1 MATNGGSINYTVKY
15 NIDKTGLNQM
25 KASLQEILN
34 LTQGDLIKINSKA
47 TKEDLKQLQDAAKA
61 VGSALERAFNPNLG
75 TLNVSKFN
83 QELKKLN
90 VDKIYK
96 DFNIMG
102 QAGRNAF
109 RNITSDVLTT
119 NMQLKQTHTLLDNMA
134 TTMANTIKWGV
145 ASSVMN
151 TFTGSVQQ
159 AYGYVKNLDGS
170 LNDIRIVTNKS
181 ADEMAK
187 FAVQA
192 NKAAKELGAST
203 TSYTDASLI
212 YYQQGLTDAEV
223 AARAEVTLKAAN
235 VTGQSADAVSEQL
248 TAVWNGYK
256 VSAEEAELY
265 IDKLAA
271 VAATTASDLEELSVG
286 MSKVASAAS
295 VMGVDVD
302 QLNAQLATIV
312 SVTRQAPE
320 SVGTALKTIYAR
332 MGDIEAGLDGETSL
346 SNYTEQMAQMGYDVL
361 DANGK
366 LRDMGEVI
374 EEIGNNWKNMSREQQ
389 ISLSQTVAGTRQY
402 NNLLALFDNWGMYTK
417 AIETSGNAAGKLQ
430 EQQDIYMDRT
440 VAHLQQLRT
449 ATEDLY
455 DSLFETK
462 SFNNLLDGIT
472 GAVDLL
478 GNFADAIGGG
488 GNALLLLGTIG
499 TQVFSKQIASGLAT
513 TIMNF
518 QKVKENTAQLNA
530 EMEILNQFDNA
541 NIDDSRTQRLIEMKR
556 QQLDLTKSLTA
567 EERNISN
574 EFIKQQNELYKEEDA
589 LKALADE
596 ASVLYEHLTGD
607 IVQVGPKGEGSEDLA
622 AKLSKESEEF
632 KVYIDEVNGVRA
644 SINELTKARNEYD
657 KAGGM
662 TLSKDSEQAIKY
674 KEAIDKTKHSIRDY
688 ISQMGKLKNSYKLAD
703 EDQQKLIKAY
713 DDLIKVVGN
722 VNSINLKN
730 GKHVAALKEYYKATG
745 DAVNHTGAKIKQLSG
760 DMEHLSGRLENNQ
773 EHVTILT
780 QRWNNFIQTIDLRN
794 NIQQFTT
801 LLGKVGQIASGIRT
815 LSQVTEI
822 WNNQD
827 LTAGE
832 KFLQLTTSITMGF
845 PMLISGI
852 TSAISVYKTWSNS
865 IKELIA
871 VSELKQL
878 QDIKD
883 LNFLTIRSTKE
894 ALLQVFEKAG
904 VKLDK
909 EEIANLTTKNALLTL
924 YNALQKQEIDSEV
937 RDIAIDELKL
947 IQEKKMQASLIKTI
961 ALKMQELAL
970 AHPIAAA
977 IAVAAGVTAVAI
989 WGVVKANEAEK
1000 EAAENAAE
1008 SLSILND
1015 RYNQLSS
1022 SVDNFKSK
1030 ISSYKEGLVAL
1041 SELEKGTEEY
1051 RKKLEET
1058 NQVAKELIETYG
1070 LFNDYQIIN
1079 DKIVLNP
1086 DAVHEA
1092 FANEQ
1097 NKLNQVSMNKN
1108 FAQIDTNN
1116 KKLNEQIADFK
1127 FPGLLQYTSQALTPE
1142 QIKQI
1147 SVDFYNAYTE
1157 NQGVLDDHTTKEFN
1171 EILQRVAPQLKDI
1184 HFNLEDVQEDF
1195 IELGKTTVEI
1205 TDANTYYAKEAA
1217 STALKMKHGAEIIAA
1232 IEIGKTKDGRSVS
1245 YEGRESAL
1253 TNAIANQIAN
1263 EVANSGVLQE
1273 VKKSSTEAALN
1284 RNYGYNIK
1292 NDKQLAIEYAKTVL
1306 GYTQEE
1312 VAKMSYEEGI
1322 GKGHLTLNGEVVDG
1336 FEADGTSDKV
1346 MRAGLAQ
1353 AAAAKQ
1359 ATNEM
1364 LASSKEAIINNFAE
1378 IANKTDELAN
1388 GAGAVITN
1396 AILNSMDYTLE
1407 NGGLDFSSSFASMSP
1422 FEYENLKKATEEK
1435 TPEELRDLFGL
1446 TDENLKA
1453 MGYDAGGN
1461 LAEQFQIAFK
1471 EQLKNYEE
1479 FGKAA
1484 YEQSEINA
1492 INQDATSEG
1501 LDVEALNEYAD
1512 TLAEIADESE
1522 IFADELA
1529 ENEIASQQ
1537 VAKQITK
1544 LNRGIDELGS
1554 NWENWSTILKNSDE
1568 GSQEYSEALNGVK
1581 KALADVADTS
1591 EEYISNDFIQEHYED
1606 VKLAAEGNADA
1617 IDRLRIALA
1626 DEIVA
1631 KIVLDNELSVGEV
1644 QTVTDAWNSLSSQMQ
1659 DIEVGVMLSGDAKLI
1674 EDLNAMIVAAEM
1686 TTSQVN
1692 DLLGSIGFTATF
1704 AQEPQVVETKIPEY
1718 TTYHSMGDF
1727 SFETIGTGEN
1737 ARKIPTWSEISWT
1750 EQTGEHIATG
1760 EAATWAMST
1769 DGTVPKIETIT
1780 KSSSGKT
1787 NNYSSSN
1794 KGGTKKPGGK
1804 SGGGSSKPDK
1814 MDSNKD
1820 KVDIYHDINMEIK
1833 SLSNEIEKL
1842 GKKENK
1848 LFGQQ
1853 LIDNLNEQLG
1863 VLQAQTE
1870 AYKEKIELAKKEAAL
1885 YRSNLASQ
1893 GVNFDSQGN
1902 VTNYIAAM
1910 QGKQDYL
1917 NSLIAKYNA
1926 MSKTEQEKFK
1936 ETVEQAK
1943 KDYDQFKTDMEYY
1956 ENLVSETIPDLEAQ
1970 IQDAMDKQIEIQIQK
1985 FTMEVEIRLEMAEA
1999 ERDWNEFKKKIID
2012 DIDDDDILGN
2022 AMAKMLNFD
2031 SYYKDSGKGAVQ
2043 ALTKQVN
2050 DTLDQL
2056 HQIDETGTSSVYGD
2070 NKAQAMEDLQKYY
2083 TELMQHLEDVK
2094 DLQDEIK
2101 DAYLDMIDEA
2111 NEKFDAQIEKYET
2124 ITELIEH
2131 NMNVVEL
2138 LNGDDAYDQ
2147 LAKYYELQERNNLKQ
2162 LDFHR
2167 QEVAF
2172 WRERMDSVEEGSEEW
2187 DAYRENWQEAV
2198 NELNES
2204 VSASIENLIA
2214 KYQNTVSGIFE
2225 DLNDKVTGGKG
2236 LDYVKEEWDL
2246 INKNADQYL
2255 DTINSAFAIR
2265 ELEGKYL
2272 DALDNTDS
2280 ISAQR
2285 QLNDMMNEQL
2295 NMLRAKDKLT
2305 QYDVDRANA
2314 LYEIELK
2321 KIALQEAQQNKSQ
2334 MRLRRDAQGNY
2345 SYQYVADQDAIG
2357 NAEDELASAQNSL
2370 YNMDKEQYRT
2380 NLDEIYEM
2388 YVEFQDKLNEL
2399 YMDNTLSDVEREEQK
2414 KLLVEQYG
2422 ELINGLV
2429 EQNEDIRLN
2438 LQESALQAYADFQGE
2453 LLMEDIVPQWDSS
2466 VQEMADKFAGE
2477 GGFIPTCQDSLIE
2490 LDEATAD
2497 YEDSLEDLEDT
2508 AGITFDEIEDGLDK
2522 NIDLT
2527 YDFIDANDELI
2538 DKYGEQLNAIEDVW
2552 HEVQV
2557 LAQKYEEAEKA
2568 AIRAT
2573 EAAYK
2578 YWQTAKAMAADGIDG
2593 GPSYSGGLG
2602 TSDYNGAGPN
2612 DNSPS
2617 KGGSPSD
2624 EDKNPKSTGSGKKWG
2639 VVPNRGGGALY
2650 YPGTGPAPDLN
2661 GNLYSSKSNANAAL
2675 SAILSN
2681 SELRGRFV
2689 EGLKVKQFKTGGYTG
2704 SWGSDGRL
2712 AVLHQKELV
2721 LNSKDT
2727 ENVLSAVNVV
2737 RSMSG
2742 ILQSLKD
2749 SMTNRISGFVNR
2761 ISGGND
2767 FDNNAMTIEQT
2778 VHIDA
2783 RFEGQTESSQ
2793 IETALINLVNYA
2805 SQHAYDTT
2813 R

>member
-25 KASLQEILN
+25 KASLQEIFN
-34 LTQGDLIKINSKA
+34 LSKQDLIKINSKA
-47 TKEDLKQLQDAAKA
+47 TDADLAKLKASAKE
-61 VGSALERAFNPNLG
+61 VESALERAFNPNLG

-83 QELKKLN
+83 QELKKLD
-90 VDKIYK
+90 VKRIYQ
-96 DFNIMG
+96 DFSIMG

-109 RNITSDVLTT
+109 RNITSDILTT

-346 SNYTEQMAQMGYDVL
+346 SNYTEKMAEMGYDVL
-361 DANGK
+361 DTNGK

-417 AIETSGNAAGKLQ
+417 ALETSGDAAGKLQ

-488 GNALLLLGTIG
+488 GNVLLALGSIG
-499 TQVFSKQIASGLAT
+499 SKVFSKQLAGGIATFINNMQTAKNNAT
-513 TIMNF
+513 
-518 QKVKENTAQLNA
+518 QLRA
-530 EMEILNQFDNA
+530 ELEILNQYEGA
-541 NIDDSRTQRLIEMKR
+541 NVNDERIKVLVDMKR
-556 QQLDLTKSLTA
+556 QILDLNKNITI
-567 EERNISN
+567 EERNIAN
-574 EFIKQQNELYKEEDA
+574 EYIKQQNELFKQQDALEARKKAAEDTYRTTVDSTSKLSVNNPNDAKVMARELESSAKEFETSKMNEGTIQDSAKAYEELTQSIRTYIDVGNGQKKVNKDLATAEEELTQIIEHHQDTVDRQLASAELVAASDEIEEKNKTELKVALEELDKLRNKDGSLNLKNIRVVKQLQKVEEARVKAYKNQAEAMRKASKEALGFADATKKIQENTDQLQGSYQGFISQLNLRDKIQQGIHLASSFGQVASAISSIQRIGSIWKNDDLTSGEKLLQTVTNLGFALPMLANSLGQVGKVLGINTAITNAYTAAQIANKLSMTTLTAATAAGATAEQARNLAILATMGTETARINVEEIILALSEHKIGTEMAEILINEALAESNIKVGESAFFAGKGFKTFLAALGPVGWAVIGLTAAFAAFKIIDLFTVSAKEAGEALTESIKSYKELENELSSLENQLSTTKDRLYELMQLAEKGELSLTEEEELTRLKAQTVELENQIELLEKQQELKEREIARDANKTYEKGTYDDNKGDDKLFAGSTETQTVTTDDGNGNISTEEVETHYLQSYSAKGVGLDDSNFKVKKDQIELGDTSTFETWKQSMEDLYAEAITNAEATEGKESKGWEKVAQQIKSDLNATKEFYEQERDAYLKGLQEGYDQAQEVLPA
-589 LKALADE
+589 LKAQNEDGRYDDTIAYYENIVRDYQEQQGTLDNTVNKVFGESGLNLDKDTALDLQTSSDVINEETKKLDE
-596 ASVLYEHLTGD
+596 
-607 IVQVGPKGEGSEDLA
+607 Q
-622 AKLSKESEEF
+622 
-632 KVYIDEVNGVRA
+632 
-644 SINELTKARNEYD
+644 ELTKIIGESGVKQLKIYSEELGMSMYD
-657 KAGGM
+657 LVA
-662 TLSKDSEQAIKY
+662 TYQ
-674 KEAIDKTKHSIRDY
+674 
-688 ISQMGKLKNSYKLAD
+688 
-703 EDQQKLIKAY
+703 
-713 DDLIKVVGN
+713 N
-722 VNSINLKN
+722 VNGLV
-730 GKHVAALKEYYKATG
+730 GKSGKELDDALAEIRAQKEEELVTQTNEKFENIDLGDNQTITTEDIQKSGFTAEDLQNWDKILEYLDTNIVKTEGWQAALKEAKAEYEEINTLLKSNQTLATAAENYDLDLEELKAYKE
-745 DAVNHTGAKIKQLSG
+745 L
-760 DMEHLSGRLENNQ
+760 LLETNPELKENQ
-773 EHVTILT
+773 EGLDAIVIANK
-780 QRWNNFIQTIDLRN
+780 RMEK
-794 NIQQFTT
+794 
-801 LLGKVGQIASGIRT
+801 GVKEIASNWEDFN
-815 LSQVTEI
+815 EI
-822 WNNQD
+822 
-827 LTAGE
+827 
-832 KFLQLTTSITMGF
+832 M
-845 PMLISGI
+845 
-852 TSAISVYKTWSNS
+852 SNS
-865 IKELIA
+865 AASGED
-871 VSELKQL
+871 VSSIMPEIESAL
-878 QDIKD
+878 QDILNLNTEDFQLLPADFAQKHWD
-883 LNFLTIRSTKE
+883 LINDVTN
-894 ALLQVFEKAG
+894 G
-904 VKLDK
+904 VEGAVDELRNV
-909 EEIANLTTKNALLTL
+909 AS
-924 YNALQKQEIDSEV
+924 QEILLDVVGEADFSKVDEDLAELHQKILDFDNESFEV
-937 RDIAIDELKL
+937 GIAIDPED
-947 IQEKKMQASLIKTI
+947 
-961 ALKMQELAL
+961 
-970 AHPIAAA
+970 H
-977 IAVAAGVTAVAI
+977 
-989 WGVVKANEAEK
+989 AEFFTSC
-1000 EAAENAAE
+1000 N
-1008 SLSILND
+1008 
-1015 RYNQLSS
+1015 
-1022 SVDNFKSK
+1022 
-1030 ISSYKEGLVAL
+1030 
-1041 SELEKGTEEY
+1041 
-1051 RKKLEET
+1051 
-1058 NQVAKELIETYG
+1058 ELI
-1070 LFNDYQIIN
+1070 
-1079 DKIVLNP
+1079 
-1086 DAVHEA
+1086 
-1092 FANEQ
+1092 
-1097 NKLNQVSMNKN
+1097 
-1108 FAQIDTNN
+1108 
-1116 KKLNEQIADFK
+1116 
-1127 FPGLLQYTSQALTPE
+1127 
-1142 QIKQI
+1142 
-1147 SVDFYNAYTE
+1147 NA
-1157 NQGVLDDHTTKEFN
+1157 
-1171 EILQRVAPQLKDI
+1171 
-1184 HFNLEDVQEDF
+1184 
-1195 IELGKTTVEI
+1195 
-1205 TDANTYYAKEAA
+1205 
-1217 STALKMKHGAEIIAA
+1217 
-1232 IEIGKTKDGRSVS
+1232 
-1245 YEGRESAL
+1245 
-1253 TNAIANQIAN
+1253 
-1263 EVANSGVLQE
+1263 
-1273 VKKSSTEAALN
+1273 
-1284 RNYGYNIK
+1284 
-1292 NDKQLAIEYAKTVL
+1292 
-1306 GYTQEE
+1306 
-1312 VAKMSYEEGI
+1312 AKMSAEQ
-1322 GKGHLTLNGEVVDG
+1322 
-1336 FEADGTSDKV
+1336 
-1346 MRAGLAQ
+1346 AQ
-1353 AAAAKQ
+1353 A
-1359 ATNEM
+1359 
-1364 LASSKEAIINNFAE
+1364 
-1378 IANKTDELAN
+1378 
-1388 GAGAVITN
+1388 
-1396 AILNSMDYTLE
+1396 Y
-1407 NGGLDFSSSFASMSP
+1407 FAS
-1422 FEYENLKKATEEK
+1422 
-1435 TPEELRDLFGL
+1435 
-1446 TDENLKA
+1446 
-1453 MGYDAGGN
+1453 MGYDAEVEKIEVPPDAHPWNVTTPILDKEATELAGVPVFTGETKTFDGVNYSGGGTALALKTITPTGSYGGN
-1461 LAEQFQIAFK
+1461 V
-1471 EQLKNYEE
+1471 N
-1479 FGKAA
+1479 
-1484 YEQSEINA
+1484 
-1492 INQDATSEG
+1492 
-1501 LDVEALNEYAD
+1501 V
-1512 TLAEIADESE
+1512 
-1522 IFADELA
+1522 
-1529 ENEIASQQ
+1529 
-1537 VAKQITK
+1537 
-1544 LNRGIDELGS
+1544 
-1554 NWENWSTILKNSDE
+1554 ST
-1568 GSQEYSEALNGVK
+1568 
-1581 KALADVADTS
+1581 
-1591 EEYISNDFIQEHYED
+1591 
-1606 VKLAAEGNADA
+1606 
-1617 IDRLRIALA
+1617 
-1626 DEIVA
+1626 
-1631 KIVLDNELSVGEV
+1631 
-1644 QTVTDAWNSLSSQMQ
+1644 
-1659 DIEVGVMLSGDAKLI
+1659 
-1674 EDLNAMIVAAEM
+1674 
-1686 TTSQVN
+1686 
-1692 DLLGSIGFTATF
+1692 TA
-1704 AQEPQVVETKIPEY
+1704 P
-1718 TTYHSMGDF
+1718 
-1727 SFETIGTGEN
+1727 
-1737 ARKIPTWSEISWT
+1737 
-1750 EQTGEHIATG
+1750 
-1760 EAATWAMST
+1760 
-1769 DGTVPKIETIT
+1769 
-1780 KSSSGKT
+1780 KSSIAPKT
-1787 NNYSSSN
+1787 
-1794 KGGTKKPGGK
+1794 KK
-1804 SGGGSSKPDK
+1804 SGGGNSKPDK

-1926 MSKTEQEKFK
+1926 MSKSEQEKFK
-1936 ETVEQAK
+1936 DTVEQAK
-1943 KDYDQFKTDMEYY
+1943 KDYDQFKSDMEYY

-2022 AMAKMLNFD
+2022 AMAKMLDFD

-2050 DTLDQL
+2050 GTLDQL

-2083 TELMQHLEDVK
+2083 TELMQQLEDVK

-2399 YMDNTLSDVEREEQK
+2399 YMNNTLSDIEREEQK

-2453 LLMEDIVPQWDSS
+2453 LLMEEIVPQWDSS

-2508 AGITFDEIEDGLDK
+2508 AGISFDEIEDGLDK

-2552 HEVQV
+2552 NEVQI
-2557 LAQKYEEAEKA
+2557 LAQKYEEAERA

>member
-1 MATNGGSINYTVKY
+1 MANGGSIKY
-15 NIDKTGLNQM
+15 SVGFNVDKTGLNQM
-25 KASLQEILN
+25 KASLQELLN
-34 LTQGDLIKINSKA
+34 LTHQDLIKINSKA
-47 TKEDLKQLQDAAKA
+47 TIEDLNKIKA
-61 VGSALERAFNPNLG
+61 SAQSVESALEKAFNPNLG

-83 QELKKLN
+83 QELNKLN
-90 VDKIYK
+90 VKKIYE
-96 DFNIMG
+96 DFNLAG

-109 RNITSDVLTT
+109 RNITTDILTT
-119 NMQLKQTHTLLDNMA
+119 NMQLKQTHTLLDKMA
-134 TTMANTIKWGV
+134 ETMGNTIKWGI
-145 ASSVMN
+145 ASGAMN
-151 TFTGSVQQ
+151 TVTRSAQQ
-159 AYGYVKNLDGS
+159 AYGYVKSLDSS
-170 LNDIRIVTNKS
+170 LNDIVIVTGKS
-181 ADEMAK
+181 SDGMAK

-192 NKAAKELGAST
+192 NKAAKALAAST

-286 MSKVASAAS
+286 MSKVASAANL
-295 VMGVDVD
+295 MGVDAD

-346 SNYTEQMAQMGYDVL
+346 SNYTEAMAQMGFNVL
-361 DANGK
+361 DMNGN

-374 EEIGNNWKNMSREQQ
+374 EEIGGKWQSLSREQQ

-402 NNLLALFDNWGMYTK
+402 NNLLSLFDNWDMYTK
-417 AIETSGNAAGKLQ
+417 ALDTSANAAGTLQ
-430 EQQDIYMDRT
+430 EQQDRYMERT
-440 VAHLQQLRT
+440 TAHLQQLKT
-449 ATEDLY
+449 ATEDVY
-455 DSLFETK
+455 DSLFDPKALNKLIDGVTDVVEL
-462 SFNNLLDGIT
+462 FGNL
-472 GAVDLL
+472 V
-478 GNFADAIGGG
+478 DAIGGG
-488 GNALLLLGTIG
+488 KGALLLLGSVG
-499 TQVFSKQIASGLAT
+499 SQVFGKQIASGLAT
-513 TIMNF
+513 TIMNM
-518 QKVKENTAQLNA
+518 KTAKENASKLQA

-541 NIDDSRTQRLIEMKR
+541 NIDDERTQHLINMKQ

-574 EFIKQQNELYKEEDA
+574 EYIKQQNELYKEEDA

-607 IVQVGPKGEGSEDLA
+607 IVQVGPQGEGSEDLA
-622 AKLSKESEEF
+622 AKLAKESEEF
-632 KVYIDEVNGVRA
+632 QRYIDEVNGVRA

-662 TLSKDSEQAIKY
+662 TLSKDAEQAIKY
-674 KEAIDKTKHSIRDY
+674 KEAIDKTKLSIRDY

-745 DAVNHTGAKIKQLSG
+745 EAVNHTGVKIKQLSE
-760 DMEHLSGRLENNQ
+760 DMKHLSDRLEDNQ
-773 EHVTILT
+773 EHVAILT

-794 NIQQFTT
+794 KIQQFTT
-801 LLGKVGQIASGIRT
+801 LLGKVGQVASGIHT
-815 LSQVTEI
+815 LSQITEI

-827 LTAGE
+827 LSTGE
-832 KFLQLTTSITMGF
+832 KFLQITTSLTMGL
-845 PMLISGI
+845 PMLINGLVQSVTTYKALTDSIRDYIAI
-852 TSAISVYKTWSNS
+852 TKIKQAVDKSILDLTKARSVKDAL
-865 IKELIA
+865 LIA
-871 VSELKQL
+871 FQ
-878 QDIKD
+878 
-883 LNFLTIRSTKE
+883 
-894 ALLQVFEKAG
+894 KAG
-904 VKLDK
+904 IELTQEEVAGLTVETAAELANAKAKDNVALK
-909 EEIANLTTKNALLTL
+909 GQIEYIARQKNIASIYKEIAARTLL
-924 YNALQKQEIDSEV
+924 NPWFWA
-937 RDIAIDELKL
+937 A
-947 IQEKKMQASLIKTI
+947 A
-961 ALKMQELAL
+961 AG
-970 AHPIAAA
+970 IAA
-977 IAVAAGVTAVAI
+977 VTGAI
-989 WGVVKANEAEK
+989 WLAVKAHNAEQ
-1000 EAAENAAE
+1000 EAAQDAAE
-1008 SLSILND
+1008 SLSVLTE
-1015 RYNQLSS
+1015 RYNDLSS

-1030 ISSYKEGLVAL
+1030 ISSYQEGIIAL

-1070 LFNDYQIIN
+1070 LFNKYKITD
-1079 DKIVLNP
+1079 DKIILDPNAVQQALIDQQNALNT
-1086 DAVHEA
+1086 
-1092 FANEQ
+1092 
-1097 NKLNQVSMNKN
+1097 VSMNKN

-1116 KKLNEQIADFK
+1116 KKVNEQIANFRDTS
-1127 FPGLLQYTSQALTPE
+1127 GLTYEAEGVWNAFSDE
-1142 QIKQI
+1142 QIRQI
-1147 SVDFYNAYTE
+1147 SEGFYQAYSDNNGIYDDSTTE
-1157 NQGVLDDHTTKEFN
+1157 KFNQ
-1171 EILQRVAPQLKDI
+1171 ILQDVIPNLNQIGFQLE
-1184 HFNLEDVQEDF
+1184 NVQEKF
-1195 IELGKTTVEI
+1195 VNLGKTIHDT
-1205 TDANTYYAKEAA
+1205 TDANNYYAKETAA
-1217 STALKMKHGAEIIAA
+1217 TALKIKYGADIIAA
-1232 IEIGKTKDGRSVS
+1232 IEVEKTKDGKSVS
-1245 YEGRESAL
+1245 YEGRESAF

-1263 EVANSGVLQE
+1263 EVANNDIFKDT
-1273 VKKSSTEAALN
+1273 KKSSTENALN

-1312 VAKMSYEEGI
+1312 VAKMSYEKGT
-1322 GKGHLTLNGEVVDG
+1322 GKGYLTLNGEVVDG

-1353 AAAAKQ
+1353 AEMAKQ
-1359 ATNEM
+1359 ATEEM
-1364 LASSKEAIINNFAE
+1364 LSTSREAIISNFAE
-1378 IANKTDELAN
+1378 IANKTDMLAE
-1388 GAGAVITN
+1388 GAGATITN

-1407 NGGLDFSSSFASMSP
+1407 NGSLDFSSSFASMSP

-1492 INQDATSEG
+1492 INQDAASEG
-1501 LDVEALNEYAD
+1501 LDVEALNKYAD

-1554 NWENWSTILKNSDE
+1554 NWENWSTILKNSDK

-1606 VKLAAEGNADA
+1606 IKLAAEGNADA
-1617 IDRLRIALA
+1617 IDRLRTALA

-1631 KIVLDNELSVGEV
+1631 KIILDNELSVGEV
-1644 QTVTDAWNSLSSQMQ
+1644 QTVTDAWNSLSSQLQ
-1659 DIEVGVMLSGDAKLI
+1659 DIEVGVMLSGEESLI
-1674 EDLNAMIVAAEM
+1674 TSLNEMVASAQM
-1686 TTSQVN
+1686 TTAQVN
-1692 DLLGSIGFTATF
+1692 DLLGSMGFTATF
-1704 AQEPQVVETKIPEY
+1704 AKEPQVVETKIPEY
-1718 TTYHSMGDF
+1718 TTYHSMGDV
-1727 SFETIGTGEN
+1727 SYQTIGTGEN
-1737 ARKIPTWSEISWT
+1737 ARQIPTWSEISWT

-1760 EAATWAMST
+1760 EAAAWAMST

-1804 SGGGSSKPDK
+1804 SGGGNSKPDK

-1885 YRSNLASQ
+1885 YRNNLASQ

-1917 NSLIAKYNA
+1917 NSLIAKYNV
-1926 MSKTEQEKFK
+1926 MSKSEQENFK

-1943 KDYDQFKTDMEYY
+1943 KDYDQFKSDMEYY
-1956 ENLVSETIPDLEAQ
+1956 ENLVSETIPGLEEQ
-1970 IQDAMDKQIEIQIQK
+1970 IQDALDKQIEIQIQK

-1999 ERDWNEFKKKIID
+1999 EREWNEFKKKIID

-2022 AMAKMLNFD
+2022 ALTKVLDFS
-2031 SYYKDSGKGAVQ
+2031 SYYKDSGKGIIQ
-2043 ALTKQVN
+2043 SLTKQVE

-2056 HQIDETGTSSVYGD
+2056 NQMDTTGTASVYGD
-2070 NKAQAMEDLQKYY
+2070 NRAQAIEDLQKYY
-2083 TELMQHLEDVK
+2083 TELMSQLEDVH
-2094 DLQDEIK
+2094 DLVDEIGE
-2101 DAYLDMIDEA
+2101 AYLDMIDEA
-2111 NEKFDAQIEKYET
+2111 NEKFDEQIEKYET
-2124 ITELIEH
+2124 VSDLIEH
-2131 NMNVVEL
+2131 NMKVIEL
-2138 LNGDDAYDQ
+2138 LNGDDAYSQ
-2147 LAKYYELQERNNLKQ
+2147 LSKYYELQERNNLKQ

-2172 WRERMDSVEEGSEEW
+2172 WRERMESEEEGSEAWE
-2187 DAYRENWQEAV
+2187 AYRQNWQDAV
-2198 NELNES
+2198 SDLNATVEKS
-2204 VSASIENLIA
+2204 VEDLIA
-2214 KYQNTVSGIFE
+2214 KYQNTVSGIFA
-2225 DLNDKVTGGKG
+2225 DLNDKLTNGKG
-2236 LDYVKEEWDL
+2236 LNFVGEEWDL

-2255 DTINSAFAIR
+2255 DKINAMFEIQQ
-2265 ELEGKYL
+2265 LEGKYR
-2272 DALDNTDS
+2272 DALDNTDT
-2280 ISAQR
+2280 IAGQNK
-2285 QLNDMMNEQL
+2285 LNELMTEEL
-2295 NMLRAKDKLT
+2295 SMLREKDKLT
-2305 QYDVDRANA
+2305 QYDIDRANLRYELA
-2314 LYEIELK
+2314 LKEM
-2321 KIALQEAQQNKSQ
+2321 ALEDAKQSKSQ

-2345 SYQYVADQDAIG
+2345 SYQFVADQDAISQ
-2357 NAEDELASAQNSL
+2357 AEQEVAAAQNDL
-2370 YNMDKEQYRT
+2370 YNLDKDKYQE
-2380 NLDEIYEM
+2380 NLDEIYEV
-2388 YVEFQDKLNEL
+2388 YVEFQEKLNEL
-2399 YMDNTLSDVEREEQK
+2399 YMDSTLSDAEREEQK
-2414 KLLVEQYG
+2414 LLLVEQYG

-2438 LQESALQAYADFQGE
+2438 LQESALQAYADFQGT
-2453 LLMEDIVPQWDSS
+2453 LLMDEIIPQWDSG
-2466 VQEMADKFAGE
+2466 VQEMADKFAGD
-2477 GGFIPTCQDSLIE
+2477 GGFIPVCEEALLE
-2490 LDEATAD
+2490 LDEATQD

-2508 AGITFDEIEDGLDK
+2508 AGVSFDEIEEGIDK
-2522 NIDLT
+2522 NIDMT

-2538 DKYGEQLNAIEDVW
+2538 DRYEEQVDALQ
-2552 HEVQV
+2552 EVQREV
-2557 LAQKYEEAEKA
+2557 AELANKYAAAEKA
-2568 AIRAT
+2568 AIAAT

-2578 YWQTAKAMAADGIDG
+2578 YWQQAKAMAADGLDTGVSSSRVNTSGYLG
-2593 GPSYSGGLG
+2593 GGDYPSGSG
-2602 TSDYNGAGPN
+2602 
-2612 DNSPS
+2612 NSPDKTGNTPS
-2617 KGGSPSD
+2617 ATTGG
-2624 EDKNPKSTGSGKKWG
+2624 NGYYAVHTGSGKDGNTFTIKD
-2639 VVPNRGGGALY
+2639 A
-2650 YPGTGPAPDLN
+2650 N
-2661 GNLYSSKSNANAAL
+2661 GNTVKSN
-2675 SAILSN
+2675 
-2681 SELRGRFV
+2681 GRLEVSLTEEEARRKYGITYFPT
-2689 EGLKVKQFKTGGYTG
+2689 VKGFATGGYTG
-2704 SWGSDGRL
+2704 QWSNGDNDGRL
-2712 AVLHQKELV
+2712 AFLHQKELV
-2721 LNSKDT
+2721 LNSQDT
-2727 ENVLSAVNVV
+2727 ENVLSAVNIV
-2737 RSMSG
+2737 RSMSD
-2742 ILQSLKD
+2742 ILQSVKSSVSD
-2749 SMTNRISGFVNR
+2749 RISGLMSRF
-2761 ISGGND
+2761 SGGNAIAND
-2767 FDNNAMTIEQT
+2767 HMTIEQN

-2783 RFEGQTESSQ
+2783 KFEGQTESHQ
-2793 IETALINLVNYA
+2793 IQNALINLVNYA
-2805 SQHAYDTT
+2805 SQHAYDTK

>member
-25 KASLQEILN
+25 KASLQEIFN
-34 LTQGDLIKINSKA
+34 LSKQDLIKINSKA
-47 TKEDLKQLQDAAKA
+47 TDADLAKLKASAKE
-61 VGSALERAFNPNLG
+61 VESALERAFNPNLG

-83 QELKKLN
+83 QELKKLD
-90 VDKIYK
+90 VKRIYQ
-96 DFNIMG
+96 DFSIMG

-109 RNITSDVLTT
+109 RNITSDILTT

-159 AYGYVKNLDGS
+159 AYGYVKNLDSS

-271 VAATTASDLEELSVG
+271 VAAKTASDLEELSVG

-374 EEIGNNWKNMSREQQ
+374 EEIGDNWKNMSREQQ

-402 NNLLALFDNWGMYTK
+402 NNLLALFDNWDMYTK

-472 GAVDLL
+472 GVVDLL

-499 TQVFSKQIASGLAT
+499 TQVFSKHIASGLAT

-574 EFIKQQNELYKEEDA
+574 EFIQQQNELYKEEDA

-622 AKLSKESEEF
+622 VKLAKESEEF
-632 KVYIDEVNGVRA
+632 KVYIDEVNGVRT

-730 GKHVAALKEYYKATG
+730 GKHVAALKEYYKATS

-760 DMEHLSGRLENNQ
+760 DMEHLSGKLENNQ

-801 LLGKVGQIASGIRT
+801 LLGKVGQIASGIGT

-852 TSAISVYKTWSNS
+852 TSVISVYKTWSNS

-878 QDIKD
+878 QDIKG

-904 VKLDK
+904 IKLGK

-924 YNALQKQEIDSEV
+924 YNALQKQEIDSEAKN
-937 RDIAIDELKL
+937 IAIDELKL

-970 AHPIAAA
+970 AHPIATA
-977 IAVAAGVTAVAI
+977 IVVAAGVTAAAI

-1058 NQVAKELIETYG
+1058 NQVAKDLIETYG

-1127 FPGLLQYTSQALTPE
+1127 IPGLLQYTSQALTPE

-1273 VKKSSTEAALN
+1273 VKKSSTGAALN

-1312 VAKMSYEEGI
+1312 VAKMSYKEGI
-1322 GKGHLTLNGEVVDG
+1322 GKGSLTLNGEVVDG
-1336 FEADGTSDKV
+1336 FEADGTSDKI

-1353 AAAAKQ
+1353 AAMAKQ
-1359 ATNEM
+1359 ATEEM
-1364 LASSKEAIINNFAE
+1364 LASSKEVIINNFAE

-1388 GAGAVITN
+1388 GAGAAITN

-1407 NGGLDFSSSFASMSP
+1407 NGGLDFSSSFATMSP
-1422 FEYENLKKATEEK
+1422 FEYENLKKETEEK
-1435 TPEELRDLFGL
+1435 TPEQLRDLFGL

-1453 MGYDAGGN
+1453 MGYSTAD
-1461 LAEQFQIAFK
+1461 EFQAAFE

-1479 FGKAA
+1479 FGEEA
-1484 YEQSEINA
+1484 YKQTEINA
-1492 INQDATSEG
+1492 INQDAASEG
-1501 LDVEALNEYAD
+1501 LDIEALNEYAD

-1554 NWENWSTILKNSDE
+1554 NWENWSTILKNSDK

-1617 IDRLRIALA
+1617 IDRLRTALA

-1631 KIVLDNELSVGEV
+1631 KIVLDNELSIGEV
-1644 QTVTDAWNSLSSQMQ
+1644 QTVTDAWNSLSSQLQ
-1659 DIEVGVMLSGDAKLI
+1659 DIEVGVMLSGEESLI
-1674 EDLNAMIVAAEM
+1674 TSLNEMVANAQM
-1686 TTSQVN
+1686 TTAQVN
-1692 DLLGSIGFTATF
+1692 DLLGSMGFTATF
-1704 AQEPQVVETKIPEY
+1704 AKEPQVVETKIPEY
-1718 TTYHSMGDF
+1718 TTYHSMGDV
-1727 SFETIGTGEN
+1727 SYQTIGTGEN
-1737 ARKIPTWSEISWT
+1737 ARQIPTWSEISWT
-1750 EQTGEHIATG
+1750 EQTGEHVATG
-1760 EAATWAMST
+1760 EAAAWAMST

-1804 SGGGSSKPDK
+1804 SGGGNSKPDK

-1833 SLSNEIEKL
+1833 SLSNE
-1842 GKKENK
+1842 
-1848 LFGQQ
+1848 
-1853 LIDNLNEQLG
+1853 
-1863 VLQAQTE
+1863 
-1870 AYKEKIELAKKEAAL
+1870 
-1885 YRSNLASQ
+1885 
-1893 GVNFDSQGN
+1893 
-1902 VTNYIAAM
+1902 
-1910 QGKQDYL
+1910 
-1917 NSLIAKYNA
+1917 
-1926 MSKTEQEKFK
+1926 KT
-1936 ETVEQAK
+1936 
-1943 KDYDQFKTDMEYY
+1943 
-1956 ENLVSETIPDLEAQ
+1956 L
-1970 IQDAMDKQIEIQIQK
+1970 
-1985 FTMEVEIRLEMAEA
+1985 
-1999 ERDWNEFKKKIID
+1999 
-2012 DIDDDDILGN
+2012 
-2022 AMAKMLNFD
+2022 
-2031 SYYKDSGKGAVQ
+2031 
-2043 ALTKQVN
+2043 
-2050 DTLDQL
+2050 
-2056 HQIDETGTSSVYGD
+2056 
-2070 NKAQAMEDLQKYY
+2070 
-2083 TELMQHLEDVK
+2083 
-2094 DLQDEIK
+2094 
-2101 DAYLDMIDEA
+2101 
-2111 NEKFDAQIEKYET
+2111 
-2124 ITELIEH
+2124 
-2131 NMNVVEL
+2131 
-2138 LNGDDAYDQ
+2138 
-2147 LAKYYELQERNNLKQ
+2147 
-2162 LDFHR
+2162 
-2167 QEVAF
+2167 
-2172 WRERMDSVEEGSEEW
+2172 
-2187 DAYRENWQEAV
+2187 
-2198 NELNES
+2198 
-2204 VSASIENLIA
+2204 
-2214 KYQNTVSGIFE
+2214 
-2225 DLNDKVTGGKG
+2225 
-2236 LDYVKEEWDL
+2236 
-2246 INKNADQYL
+2246 
-2255 DTINSAFAIR
+2255 
-2265 ELEGKYL
+2265 
-2272 DALDNTDS
+2272 
-2280 ISAQR
+2280 
-2285 QLNDMMNEQL
+2285 
-2295 NMLRAKDKLT
+2295 
-2305 QYDVDRANA
+2305 
-2314 LYEIELK
+2314 
-2321 KIALQEAQQNKSQ
+2321 
-2334 MRLRRDAQGNY
+2334 
-2345 SYQYVADQDAIG
+2345 
-2357 NAEDELASAQNSL
+2357 
-2370 YNMDKEQYRT
+2370 
-2380 NLDEIYEM
+2380 
-2388 YVEFQDKLNEL
+2388 
-2399 YMDNTLSDVEREEQK
+2399 
-2414 KLLVEQYG
+2414 
-2422 ELINGLV
+2422 
-2429 EQNEDIRLN
+2429 
-2438 LQESALQAYADFQGE
+2438 
-2453 LLMEDIVPQWDSS
+2453 
-2466 VQEMADKFAGE
+2466 
-2477 GGFIPTCQDSLIE
+2477 
-2490 LDEATAD
+2490 
-2497 YEDSLEDLEDT
+2497 
-2508 AGITFDEIEDGLDK
+2508 
-2522 NIDLT
+2522 
-2527 YDFIDANDELI
+2527 
-2538 DKYGEQLNAIEDVW
+2538 
-2552 HEVQV
+2552 
-2557 LAQKYEEAEKA
+2557 
-2568 AIRAT
+2568 
-2573 EAAYK
+2573 
-2578 YWQTAKAMAADGIDG
+2578 
-2593 GPSYSGGLG
+2593 
-2602 TSDYNGAGPN
+2602 
-2612 DNSPS
+2612 
-2617 KGGSPSD
+2617 
-2624 EDKNPKSTGSGKKWG
+2624 
-2639 VVPNRGGGALY
+2639 
-2650 YPGTGPAPDLN
+2650 
-2661 GNLYSSKSNANAAL
+2661 
-2675 SAILSN
+2675 
-2681 SELRGRFV
+2681 
-2689 EGLKVKQFKTGGYTG
+2689 
-2704 SWGSDGRL
+2704 
-2712 AVLHQKELV
+2712 
-2721 LNSKDT
+2721 
-2727 ENVLSAVNVV
+2727 
-2737 RSMSG
+2737 
-2742 ILQSLKD
+2742 
-2749 SMTNRISGFVNR
+2749 
-2761 ISGGND
+2761 
-2767 FDNNAMTIEQT
+2767 
-2778 VHIDA
+2778 
-2783 RFEGQTESSQ
+2783 
-2793 IETALINLVNYA
+2793 
-2805 SQHAYDTT
+2805 
-2813 R
+2813 

>member
-34 LTQGDLIKINSKA
+34 LTHGDLIKINSKA
-47 TKEDLKQLQDAAKA
+47 TQEDLKRIQASAKE
-61 VGSALERAFNPNLG
+61 VESALERAFNPNLG

-83 QELKKLN
+83 QELKKLDVN
-90 VDKIYK
+90 RIYK
-96 DFNIMG
+96 DFSMAG

-109 RNITSDVLTT
+109 RNITSDILTT

-159 AYGYVKNLDGS
+159 AYGYVKNLDSS

-286 MSKVASAAS
+286 MSKVASAANL
-295 VMGVDVD
+295 MGVDVD

-346 SNYTEQMAQMGYDVL
+346 DNYTEKMAQMGYNVL

-402 NNLLALFDNWGMYTK
+402 NNLLALFDNWDMYTK
-417 AIETSGNAAGKLQ
+417 AIETSSNAAGTLQ

-472 GAVDLL
+472 GAVNLL

-499 TQVFSKQIASGLAT
+499 TQVFSKHIASGLAT

-518 QKVKENTAQLNA
+518 QTAKENATQLAA
-530 EMEILNQFDNA
+530 EMEILNQFDNV

-556 QQLDLTKSLTA
+556 QQLDLTKSLTM

-589 LKALADE
+589 LKALANE

-607 IVQVGPKGEGSEDLA
+607 TVQVGPKGEGSKDLA
-622 AKLSKESEEF
+622 VKLAKESEEF
-632 KVYIDEVNGVRA
+632 KVYIDEVNGVRS

-657 KAGGM
+657 KAGGI
-662 TLSKDSEQAIKY
+662 TLSKDAEQAIKY
-674 KEAIDKTKHSIRDY
+674 KEAIDKTKLSIRDY

-760 DMEHLSGRLENNQ
+760 DMEHLSSKLENNQ
-773 EHVTILT
+773 EHVTVLT

-794 NIQQFTT
+794 KIQQFTT
-801 LLGKVGQIASGIRT
+801 LLGKVGQVASGVRT
-815 LSQVTEI
+815 LSQITEI

-827 LTAGE
+827 LSTGE
-832 KFLQLTTSITMGF
+832 KFLQITTSLTMGL
-845 PMLISGI
+845 PMLINGLMQGVTTYKALTGSIRDYIAI
-852 TSAISVYKTWSNS
+852 TKIKQTVDKSILDLTNARSVKDAL
-865 IKELIA
+865 LIA
-871 VSELKQL
+871 FQ
-878 QDIKD
+878 
-883 LNFLTIRSTKE
+883 
-894 ALLQVFEKAG
+894 KAG
-904 VKLDK
+904 VELTQEEVAGLTVETAAELANAKAK
-909 EEIANLTTKNALLTL
+909 ENVALKGQIEYIARQKNIASIYKEIAARTLL
-924 YNALQKQEIDSEV
+924 NPWFWA
-937 RDIAIDELKL
+937 A
-947 IQEKKMQASLIKTI
+947 A
-961 ALKMQELAL
+961 AG
-970 AHPIAAA
+970 IAAVTG
-977 IAVAAGVTAVAI
+977 AVWLA
-989 WGVVKANEAEK
+989 VKAHNAEQ
-1000 EAAENAAE
+1000 EAAQDAAE
-1008 SLSILND
+1008 SLSVLTE
-1015 RYNQLSS
+1015 RYNDLSS

-1030 ISSYKEGLVAL
+1030 ISSYQEGIIAL

-1070 LFNDYQIIN
+1070 LFNKYKITD
-1079 DKIVLNP
+1079 DKIILDPNAVQQALIDQQNTLNT
-1086 DAVHEA
+1086 
-1092 FANEQ
+1092 
-1097 NKLNQVSMNKN
+1097 VSMNKN

-1116 KKLNEQIADFK
+1116 KKVNEQIANFRD
-1127 FPGLLQYTSQALTPE
+1127 TSSLAYEAENTWSTFSDE

-1147 SVDFYNAYTE
+1147 SEGFYKAYSNNNGIYDDKTIKAFNQVLQDIIPNLNQVNFQLE
-1157 NQGVLDDHTTKEFN
+1157 NVQGKFV
-1171 EILQRVAPQLKDI
+1171 
-1184 HFNLEDVQEDF
+1184 
-1195 IELGKTTVEI
+1195 ELGKTIYDTSN
-1205 TDANTYYAKEAA
+1205 ANNYYAKEAA
-1217 STALKMKHGAEIIAA
+1217 ATALKMKYGADIIAA
-1232 IEIGKTKDGRSVS
+1232 IEVEKTKDGKSVS
-1245 YEGRESAL
+1245 YEGRESAF

-1263 EVANSGVLQE
+1263 EVANSDIFKE
-1273 VKKSSTEAALN
+1273 AKKSSTENALN
-1284 RNYGYNIK
+1284 RNYGYDIK

-1312 VAKMSYEEGI
+1312 VAKMSYKKGT
-1322 GKGHLTLNGEVVDG
+1322 GKGSLTLNGEVVDG

-1353 AAAAKQ
+1353 AAMAKQ
-1359 ATNEM
+1359 ATEEM
-1364 LASSKEAIINNFAE
+1364 LSTSREAIISNFAE
-1378 IANKTDELAN
+1378 IANKTDMLAE
-1388 GAGAVITN
+1388 GAGATITN

-1407 NGGLDFSSSFASMSP
+1407 NGGLDFSSSFATMSP
-1422 FEYENLKKATEEK
+1422 FEYENLKKETEEK
-1435 TPEELRDLFGL
+1435 TPEQLRDLFGL

-1453 MGYDAGGN
+1453 MGYSTAD
-1461 LAEQFQIAFK
+1461 EFQTAFE

-1492 INQDATSEG
+1492 INQDAASEG

-1554 NWENWSTILKNSDE
+1554 NWENWSTILKNSDK

-1617 IDRLRIALA
+1617 IDRLRTALA

-1631 KIVLDNELSVGEV
+1631 KIVLDNELSVGEI
-1644 QTVTDAWNSLSSQMQ
+1644 QTTTDAWNSLSSQMQ
-1659 DIEVGVMLSGDAKLI
+1659 DIEVGVMLSGDDQLI
-1674 EDLNAMIVAAEM
+1674 QDLDAMIIAAKM

-1692 DLLGSIGFTATF
+1692 DLLGSMGFTATF
-1704 AQEPQVVETKIPEY
+1704 AKEPQVIETKIPEY
-1718 TTYHSMGDF
+1718 TTYHVPQSN
-1727 SFETIGTGEN
+1727 GTTFTTYDQAGN
-1737 ARKIPTWSEISWT
+1737 ATVHEGWSEVSWT
-1750 EQTGEHIATG
+1750 EQTGEHIAVG
-1760 EAATWAMST
+1760 EAASFAMST

-1804 SGGGSSKPDK
+1804 SGGGNSKPDK

-1885 YRSNLASQ
+1885 YRNNLASQ

-1926 MSKTEQEKFK
+1926 MSKSEQEQFK
-1936 ETVEQAK
+1936 DTVEQAK
-1943 KDYDQFKTDMEYY
+1943 KNYDQFKSDMQYY
-1956 ENLVSETIPDLEAQ
+1956 ENLISETIPELEEQ
-1970 IQDAMDKQIEIQIQK
+1970 IQDALDKQIEIQIQK
-1985 FTMEVEIRLEMAEA
+1985 FTMEVEIRLDMAEA
-1999 ERDWNEFKKKIID
+1999 ERDWNEFKKKVID
-2012 DIDDDDILGN
+2012 DIDEDDILGN
-2022 AMAKMLNFD
+2022 AMAKMLDFS
-2031 SYYKDSGKGAVQ
+2031 SYYKDNGKGVIEV
-2043 ALTKQVN
+2043 LTRQVN
-2050 DTLDQL
+2050 DTLEQL
-2056 HQIDETGTSSVYGD
+2056 RQIDETGTSSVYGD
-2070 NKAQAMEDLQKYY
+2070 NKSQAMEDLQTYY
-2083 TELMQHLEDVK
+2083 TELMSQLEDVH
-2094 DLQDEIK
+2094 DLVDEIRES
-2101 DAYLDMIDEA
+2101 YLDMIDEA
-2111 NEKFDAQIEKYET
+2111 NEKFDEQIDRYET
-2124 ITELIEH
+2124 ISDLIEH
-2131 NMNVVEL
+2131 NMSVIEL
-2138 LNGDDAYDQ
+2138 LNGDDAYDSMD
-2147 LAKYYELQERNNLKQ
+2147 KYYKMQEQNNLKQ

-2167 QEVAF
+2167 QEVDF
-2172 WRERMDSVEEGSEEW
+2172 WKEKMEAEEEGSEAWE
-2187 DAYRENWQEAV
+2187 AYRENWQAAV
-2198 NELNES
+2198 ADLNEAIEKS
-2204 VSASIENLIA
+2204 VENLIA
-2214 KYQNTVSGIFE
+2214 KYQNTVNSIFD
-2225 DLNDKVTGGKG
+2225 DLNSKLTDGKG
-2236 LDYVKEEWDL
+2236 LDYIGEEWDL

-2255 DTINSAFAIR
+2255 DTVNSIFAVQ
-2265 ELEGKYL
+2265 ELENKYL
-2272 DALDNTDS
+2272 DALDSTDS
-2280 ISAQR
+2280 ISAQNK
-2285 QLNDMMNEQL
+2285 LNDLMNEQL
-2295 NMLRAKDKLT
+2295 EMLREKEKLT

-2314 LYEIELK
+2314 LYEIALK
-2321 KIALQEAQQNKSQ
+2321 EIALQDAQQSKSQ

-2345 SYQYVADQDAIG
+2345 SYQFVSDQDAIRQ
-2357 NAEDELASAQNSL
+2357 AEDELAAAQNSL
-2370 YNMDKEQYRT
+2370 YNMDKDQYRA
-2380 NLDEIYEM
+2380 NLDEIYEV
-2388 YVEFQDKLNEL
+2388 YVEFQEKLNEL
-2399 YMDNTLSDVEREEQK
+2399 YLDNTLSDIEREEQK

-2438 LQESALQAYADFQGE
+2438 LQESALMELAEFQDTI
-2453 LLMEDIVPQWDSS
+2453 LMEELIPQWDSG
-2466 VQEMADKFAGE
+2466 VQTMTDKFAGE

-2490 LDEATAD
+2490 LDEATKD
-2497 YEDSLEDLEDT
+2497 YEGSLEDLEDT
-2508 AGITFDEIEDGLDK
+2508 AGISFDEIEDGLDT

-2527 YDFIDANDELI
+2527 YEFIDANDELI
-2538 DKYGEQLNAIEDVW
+2538 NKYDEQIGAIQN
-2552 HEVQV
+2552 VQDE
-2557 LAQKYEEAEKA
+2557 LDYLISKYDSAKQAAEA
-2568 AIRAT
+2568 AT

-2578 YWQTAKAMAADGIDG
+2578 YWQIQQELAAGYQGSVPGYSHSGSSDYFNTTSANSNSNKTSDANNSIKNSSKN
-2593 GPSYSGGLG
+2593 PSGGSSTYYKITG
-2602 TSDYNGAGPN
+2602 GNGSWQGIGSDGAHWLSSN
-2612 DNSPS
+2612 DLS
-2617 KGGSPSD
+2617 KLKSVA
-2624 EDKNPKSTGSGKKWG
+2624 KNWYSKYT
-2639 VVPNRGGGALY
+2639 
-2650 YPGTGPAPDLN
+2650 LN
-2661 GNLYSSKSNANAAL
+2661 GGKISSLN
-2675 SAILSN
+2675 
-2681 SELRGRFV
+2681 
-2689 EGLKVKQFKTGGYTG
+2689 TGGYTG
-2704 SWGSDGRL
+2704 EWTNGDHDGRL
-2712 AVLHQKELV
+2712 AFLHQKELV
-2721 LNSKDT
+2721 LNSEDT
-2727 ENVLSAVNVV
+2727 ENILSAVNVV
-2737 RSMSG
+2737 RSIGGLLS
-2742 ILQSLKD
+2742 SLKT
-2749 SMTNRISGFVNR
+2749 SMNNRIAGLTSKFSR
-2761 ISGGND
+2761 GND
-2767 FDNNAMTIEQT
+2767 VSNNGMTIEQK
-2778 VHIDA
+2778 VSIEA
-2783 RFEGQTESSQ
+2783 KFEGQTESSQ
-2793 IETALINLVNYA
+2793 IETALMNLVNYA
-2805 SQHAYDTT
+2805 SQHAYDTK

>member
-1 MATNGGSINYTVKY
+1 MANGGSINYTVKY

-119 NMQLKQTHTLLDNMA
+119 NMQLKQTHSILDNMA

-145 ASSVMN
+145 ASSIMN
-151 TFTGSVQQ
+151 SFTGSVQQ

-170 LNDIRIVTNKS
+170 LNDIRIVTGKS

-286 MSKVASAAS
+286 MSKVASAANL
-295 VMGVDVD
+295 MGVDVD

-312 SVTRQAPE
+312 AVTRQAPE

-346 SNYTEQMAQMGYDVL
+346 GNYTEKMAEMGYNVL

-374 EEIGNNWKNMSREQQ
+374 EEIGGNWKNMSREQQ
-389 ISLSQTVAGTRQY
+389 ISLSQTMAGTRQY
-402 NNLLALFDNWGMYTK
+402 NNLLSLFDNWDMYTK
-417 AIETSGNAAGKLQ
+417 ALETSGDAAGTLQ

-499 TQVFSKQIASGLAT
+499 TQVFSKQIAAGLAT

-518 QKVKENTAQLNA
+518 QTAKENAIQLSA
-530 EMEILNQFDNA
+530 EMEILNQFDNVD
-541 NIDDSRTQRLIEMKR
+541 IDDSRTQRLIEMKR

-574 EFIKQQNELYKEEDA
+574 EFIQQQNELYKEEDA

-622 AKLSKESEEF
+622 VKLAKESEEF
-632 KVYIDEVNGVRA
+632 KVYIDEVNGVRT

-760 DMEHLSGRLENNQ
+760 DMEHLSSKLENNQ

-794 NIQQFTT
+794 KIQQFTT
-801 LLGKVGQIASGIRT
+801 LLGKVGQVASGVRT
-815 LSQVTEI
+815 LSQITEI

-827 LTAGE
+827 LSTGE
-832 KFLQLTTSITMGF
+832 KFLQITTSLTMGL
-845 PMLISGI
+845 PMLINGLMQGV
-852 TSAISVYKTWSNS
+852 TTYKTLTDS
-865 IKELIA
+865 IRDYIAITKIKQTVDKSILDLTNARSVKDALLIA
-871 VSELKQL
+871 FQ
-878 QDIKD
+878 
-883 LNFLTIRSTKE
+883 
-894 ALLQVFEKAG
+894 KAG
-904 VKLDK
+904 IELTQEEVAGLTVETAAELANAKAK
-909 EEIANLTTKNALLTL
+909 ENVALKGQIEYIARQKNIASIYKEIAARTLL
-924 YNALQKQEIDSEV
+924 NPWFWA
-937 RDIAIDELKL
+937 A
-947 IQEKKMQASLIKTI
+947 A
-961 ALKMQELAL
+961 AG
-970 AHPIAAA
+970 IAAVTG
-977 IAVAAGVTAVAI
+977 AVWLA
-989 WGVVKANEAEK
+989 VKAHNAEQ
-1000 EAAENAAE
+1000 EAAQDAAE
-1008 SLSILND
+1008 SLSVLTE
-1015 RYNQLSS
+1015 RYNDLSS

-1030 ISSYKEGLVAL
+1030 ISSYQEGIIAL

-1070 LFNDYQIIN
+1070 LFNKYKIID
-1079 DKIVLNP
+1079 DKIILDPNAVQQALIDQQNALNT
-1086 DAVHEA
+1086 
-1092 FANEQ
+1092 
-1097 NKLNQVSMNKN
+1097 VSINKN

-1116 KKLNEQIADFK
+1116 KKVNEQIANFRDTS
-1127 FPGLLQYTSQALTPE
+1127 GLAYEAENTWSAFSDE

-1147 SVDFYNAYTE
+1147 SEGFYQAYS
-1157 NQGVLDDHTTKEFN
+1157 NNNGIYDDKTTKAFN
-1171 EILQRVAPQLKDI
+1171 QVLQDIIPNLNQVGFQLE
-1184 HFNLEDVQEDF
+1184 NVQDKF
-1195 IELGKTTVEI
+1195 VELGKTIYDTSN
-1205 TDANTYYAKEAA
+1205 ANNYYAKEAA
-1217 STALKMKHGAEIIAA
+1217 ATALKMKYGADIIAA
-1232 IEIGKTKDGRSVS
+1232 IEVEKTKDGKSVS
-1245 YEGRESAL
+1245 YEGRESAF

-1263 EVANSGVLQE
+1263 EVANSDIFKE
-1273 VKKSSTEAALN
+1273 AKKSSTENALN

-1312 VAKMSYEEGI
+1312 VAKMSYEKGT

-1353 AAAAKQ
+1353 AAMAKQ
-1359 ATNEM
+1359 ATEEM
-1364 LASSKEAIINNFAE
+1364 LSTSREVIISNFAE
-1378 IANKTDELAN
+1378 IANKTDMLAE
-1388 GAGAVITN
+1388 GAGATITN

-1479 FGKAA
+1479 FGEEA
-1484 YEQSEINA
+1484 YKQTEINA
-1492 INQDATSEG
+1492 INQDAASEG

-1522 IFADELA
+1522 IFADGLA
-1529 ENEIASQQ
+1529 ENEIALQQ

-1544 LNRGIDELGS
+1544 LNRGIDELGL

-1568 GSQEYSEALNGVK
+1568 SSQEYSEALNGIK

-1606 VKLAAEGNADA
+1606 VKLAAEGNAEA
-1617 IDRLRIALA
+1617 IDNLRVALA

-1631 KIVLDNELSVGEV
+1631 KIILDNEDLSPEDI
-1644 QTVTDAWNSLSSQMQ
+1644 QTVTDTWNELSSQMQ
-1659 DIEVGVMLSGDAKLI
+1659 DIEVGMVLSGEDELI
-1674 EDLNAMIVAAEM
+1674 ISLDRMIVAAKM
-1686 TTSQVN
+1686 TKDQVN
-1692 DLLGSIGFTATF
+1692 DFLGSMGFTATF
-1704 AQEPQVVETKIPEY
+1704 AKEPQVVETKIPEY
-1718 TTYHSMGDF
+1718 TTYHTMKDLSYQ
-1727 SFETIGTGEN
+1727 TIGTGEN
-1737 ARKIPTWSEISWT
+1737 AKQVPTWSEVSWT

-1769 DGTVPKIETIT
+1769 DGTVPKIETINRA
-1780 KSSSGKT
+1780 SSGKT

-1804 SGGGSSKPDK
+1804 TSSGGGSKKTEKESNK
-1814 MDSNKD
+1814 MDSFKEEI
-1820 KVDIYHDINMEIK
+1820 DIFHDINI
-1833 SLSNEIEKL
+1833 EIERLSRSLERLNKQQ
-1842 GKKENK
+1842 EK
-1848 LFGQQ
+1848 LFGKK
-1853 LIDNLNEQLG
+1853 LIDNLNEQLS
-1863 VLQAQTE
+1863 VLDQQIAAQ
-1870 AYKEKIELAKKEAAL
+1870 KEKIKLAEKEAEKIKK
-1885 YRSNLASQ
+1885 NLSKQ
-1893 GVNFDSQGN
+1893 GVKFNKDGTISNYVRMLEDSERRVN
-1902 VTNYIAAM
+1902 NAIDRY
-1910 QGKQDYL
+1910 
-1917 NSLIAKYNA
+1917 NS
-1926 MSKTEQEKFK
+1926 MSAEEQEDYKD
-1936 ETVEQAK
+1936 TVENEKKRHENLK
-1943 KDYDQFKTDMEYY
+1943 KDIGKY
-1956 ENLVSETIPDLEAQ
+1956 EELIHDTIPELTDE
-1970 IQDAMDKQIEIQIQK
+1970 IQEEIDRKIEIQIQK
-1985 FTMEVEIRLEMAEA
+1985 FTMEVEIRLDMAEA
-1999 ERDWNEFKKKIID
+1999 ERDWNEFKKKVLD
-2012 DIDDDDILGN
+2012 GFDDDDPIGN
-2022 AMAKMLNFD
+2022 ALAAMADFS
-2031 SYYKDSGKGAVQ
+2031 SYYNDSNTGEIQ
-2043 ALTKQVN
+2043 ILTQHVN
-2050 DTLDQL
+2050 RTLEEYQKL
-2056 HQIDETGTSSVYGD
+2056 QTTGWSDVYGD
-2070 NKAQAMEDLQKYY
+2070 NEAQLLEDLEKYR
-2083 TELMQHLEDVK
+2083 TALQEALLNAQETIETVK
-2094 DLQDEIK
+2094 E
-2101 DAYLDMIDEA
+2101 AYLDMIDLA
-2111 NEKFDAQIEKYET
+2111 NEKFEEHIQQYET
-2124 ITELIEH
+2124 ITDIIDQNVNLIK
-2131 NMNVVEL
+2131 L
-2138 LNGDDAYDQ
+2138 LDGEDAYKS
-2147 LAKYYELQERNNLKQ
+2147 LGIYYKMQKENNLQQ
-2162 LDFHR
+2162 LDFQR
-2167 QEVAF
+2167 QEVEL
-2172 WRERMDSVEEGSEEW
+2172 WRQRMDGAEQGSEEW
-2187 DAYRENWQEAV
+2187 LAYREQWQTAV
-2198 NELNES
+2198 KDLNDTVAS
-2204 VSASIENLIA
+2204 SIENLIA
-2214 KYQNTVSGIFE
+2214 EYQNTVQSIFK
-2225 DLNDKVTGGKG
+2225 DLNDKLTKGKG
-2236 LDYVKEEWDL
+2236 LEYVQEEWDL
-2246 INKNADQYL
+2246 INKEAERYL
-2255 DTINSAFAIR
+2255 DSVNATFEIQQ
-2265 ELEGKYL
+2265 LQYKYI
-2272 DALDNTDS
+2272 DALNNTDS
-2280 ISAQR
+2280 LHTQNK
-2285 QLNDMMNEQL
+2285 LNNLMNEQL
-2295 NMLRAKDKLT
+2295 EMLREKDKLT
-2305 QYDVDRANA
+2305 QYDVDRANL

-2321 KIALQEAQQNKSQ
+2321 RIALEEAQRNKSE

-2345 SYQYVADQDAIG
+2345 SYQYVANKDKINEAQR
-2357 NAEDELASAQNSL
+2357 ELGAAQNEL
-2370 YNMDKEQYRT
+2370 WNLDKEAYT
-2380 NLDEIYEM
+2380 GNLDDFNSTM
-2388 YVEFQDKLNEL
+2388 SEFQEAYAKL
-2399 YMDNTLSDVEREEQK
+2399 MSDQTLSEEEKERRK
-2414 KLLVEQYG
+2414 VL
-2422 ELINGLV
+2422 
-2429 EQNEDIRLN
+2429 
-2438 LQESALQAYADFQGE
+2438 LQEHYGNIINQIIAENENIRYNLSAASIDAFADYQGTII
-2453 LLMEDIVPQWDSS
+2453 MENLVPQWNSGI
-2466 VQEMADKFAGE
+2466 QEMIDSFIAE
-2477 GGFIPTCQDSLIE
+2477 GGFLPSCQGAFNQ
-2490 LDEATAD
+2490 LDEATKT
-2497 YEDSLEDLEDT
+2497 YQDSLKDLEKT
-2508 AGITFDEIEDGLDK
+2508 AGINFSNIRLGIDESIAHTQAFIEKNEDLIAEYDKELDRIEEIYTEIK
-2522 NIDLT
+2522 K
-2527 YDFIDANDELI
+2527 LI
-2538 DKYGEQLNAIEDVW
+2538 K
-2552 HEVQV
+2552 
-2557 LAQKYEEAEKA
+2557 KYEESEKA
-2568 AIRAT
+2568 AKKAAKAAYEFAQAAR
-2573 EAAYK
+2573 EAA
-2578 YWQTAKAMAADGIDG
+2578 AAAAAMNSAAG
-2593 GPSYSGGLG
+2593 GGGR
-2602 TSDYNGAGPN
+2602 S
-2612 DNSPS
+2612 SS
-2617 KGGSPSD
+2617 SS
-2624 EDKNPKSTGSGKKWG
+2624 SGSGSSSSSSSSGSGSSSSSKKQSGENNSNKTTKNEYTKTDQLGWSF
-2639 VVPNRGGGALY
+2639 
-2650 YPGTGPAPDLN
+2650 N
-2661 GNLYSSKSNANAAL
+2661 GNTGEKKPLYGVRDGDGKLIASGL
-2675 SAILSN
+2675 TSAEIKKTY
-2681 SELRGRFV
+2681 
-2689 EGLKVKQFKTGGYTG
+2689 GLATGGYTG
-2704 SWGSDGRL
+2704 KWVDGDKKGKL
-2712 AVLHQKELV
+2712 AFLHQKELV
-2721 LNSKDT
+2721 LNAKDT
-2727 ENVLSAVNVV
+2727 SNILTAVKSV
-2737 RSMSG
+2737 RSMQD
-2742 ILQSLKD
+2742 ILSALNTSMQARTGSLLSD
-2749 SMTNRISGFVNR
+2749 LLNHRNNLNN
-2761 ISGGND
+2761 GN
-2767 FDNNAMTIEQT
+2767 NIVQQKVYIE
-2778 VHIDA
+2778 A
-2783 RFEGQTESSQ
+2783 KFEGQTESAQ
-2793 IETALINLVNYA
+2793 IEKALDNLVNYA
-2805 SQHAYDTT
+2805 SQYAFASS
-2813 R
+2813 RF

>member
-25 KASLQEILN
+25 KASLQEIFN
-34 LTQGDLIKINSKA
+34 LSKQDLIKINSKA
-47 TKEDLKQLQDAAKA
+47 TDADLAKLKASAKE
-61 VGSALERAFNPNLG
+61 VESALERAFNPNLG

-83 QELKKLN
+83 QELKKLD
-90 VDKIYK
+90 VKRIYQ
-96 DFNIMG
+96 DFNIAG

-109 RNITSDVLTT
+109 RNITSDILTT

-159 AYGYVKNLDGS
+159 AYGYIKNLDSS

-417 AIETSGNAAGKLQ
+417 AIETSGNAAGTLQ

-462 SFNNLLDGIT
+462 SFNNLLDGII

-499 TQVFSKQIASGLAT
+499 TQVFSKQIAAGLAT

-518 QKVKENTAQLNA
+518 QTAKENATQLSA
-530 EMEILNQFDNA
+530 EMEILNQFDNVDI
-541 NIDDSRTQRLIEMKR
+541 NDSRTQRLIEMKR

-574 EFIKQQNELYKEEDA
+574 EFIQQQNELYKEEDA

-622 AKLSKESEEF
+622 VKLAKESEEF
-632 KVYIDEVNGVRA
+632 KVYIDEVNGVRT

-760 DMEHLSGRLENNQ
+760 DMEHLSSKLENNQ

-794 NIQQFTT
+794 KIQQFTT
-801 LLGKVGQIASGIRT
+801 LLGKVGQVASGVRT
-815 LSQVTEI
+815 LSQITEI

-827 LTAGE
+827 LSTGE
-832 KFLQLTTSITMGF
+832 KFLQITTSLTMGL
-845 PMLISGI
+845 PMLINGLMQGV
-852 TSAISVYKTWSNS
+852 TTYKTLTDS
-865 IKELIA
+865 IRDYIAITKIKQTVDKSILDLTNARSVKDALLIA
-871 VSELKQL
+871 FQ
-878 QDIKD
+878 
-883 LNFLTIRSTKE
+883 
-894 ALLQVFEKAG
+894 KAG
-904 VKLDK
+904 IELTQEEVAGLTVETAAELANAKAK
-909 EEIANLTTKNALLTL
+909 ENVALKGQIEYIARQKNIASIYKEIAARTLL
-924 YNALQKQEIDSEV
+924 NPWFWA
-937 RDIAIDELKL
+937 A
-947 IQEKKMQASLIKTI
+947 A
-961 ALKMQELAL
+961 AG
-970 AHPIAAA
+970 IAAVTG
-977 IAVAAGVTAVAI
+977 AVWLA
-989 WGVVKANEAEK
+989 VKAHNAEQ
-1000 EAAENAAE
+1000 EAAQDAAE
-1008 SLSILND
+1008 SLSVLTE
-1015 RYNQLSS
+1015 RYNDLSS

-1030 ISSYKEGLVAL
+1030 ISSYQEGIIAL

-1070 LFNDYQIIN
+1070 LFNKYKIID
-1079 DKIVLNP
+1079 DKIILDPNAVQQALIDQQNALNT
-1086 DAVHEA
+1086 
-1092 FANEQ
+1092 
-1097 NKLNQVSMNKN
+1097 VSINKN

-1116 KKLNEQIADFK
+1116 KKVNEQIANFRDTS
-1127 FPGLLQYTSQALTPE
+1127 GLAYEAENTWSAFSDE

-1147 SVDFYNAYTE
+1147 SEGFYQAYS
-1157 NQGVLDDHTTKEFN
+1157 NNNGIYDDKTTKAFN
-1171 EILQRVAPQLKDI
+1171 QVLQDIIPNLNQIGFQLE
-1184 HFNLEDVQEDF
+1184 NVQDKF
-1195 IELGKTTVEI
+1195 VELGKTIYDTSN
-1205 TDANTYYAKEAA
+1205 ANNYYAKEAA
-1217 STALKMKHGAEIIAA
+1217 ATALKMKYGADIIAA
-1232 IEIGKTKDGRSVS
+1232 IEVEKTKDGKSVS
-1245 YEGRESAL
+1245 YEGRESAF

-1263 EVANSGVLQE
+1263 EVANSDIFKE
-1273 VKKSSTEAALN
+1273 AKKSSTENALN
-1284 RNYGYNIK
+1284 HNYGYNIK

-1312 VAKMSYEEGI
+1312 VAKMSYKKGI
-1322 GKGHLTLNGEVVDG
+1322 GKGSLTLNGEVVDG
-1336 FEADGTSDKV
+1336 FEADGISDKI

-1353 AAAAKQ
+1353 AAMAKQ
-1359 ATNEM
+1359 ATEEM
-1364 LASSKEAIINNFAE
+1364 LSTSRETIISNFAE
-1378 IANKTDELAN
+1378 IANKTDMLAE
-1388 GAGAVITN
+1388 GAGATITN

-1492 INQDATSEG
+1492 INQDAASEG

-1554 NWENWSTILKNSDE
+1554 NWENWSTILKNSDK

-1644 QTVTDAWNSLSSQMQ
+1644 QTVTDAWNSLSSQLQ
-1659 DIEVGVMLSGDAKLI
+1659 DIEVGVMLSGEESLI
-1674 EDLNAMIVAAEM
+1674 TSLNEMVASAQM
-1686 TTSQVN
+1686 TTAQVN
-1692 DLLGSIGFTATF
+1692 DLLGSMGFTATF
-1704 AQEPQVVETKIPEY
+1704 AKEPQVVETKIPEY
-1718 TTYHSMGDF
+1718 TTYHSMGDV
-1727 SFETIGTGEN
+1727 SYQTIGTGEN
-1737 ARKIPTWSEISWT
+1737 ARQIPTWSEISWT

-1760 EAATWAMST
+1760 EAAAWAMST

-1804 SGGGSSKPDK
+1804 SGGGNSKPDK

-1893 GVNFDSQGN
+1893 GVSFDSQGN

-1956 ENLVSETIPDLEAQ
+1956 ENLVSDTIPDLEAQ

-2022 AMAKMLNFD
+2022 AMAKMLDFD
-2031 SYYKDSGKGAVQ
+2031 SYYKDSGKGIVQ

-2050 DTLDQL
+2050 GTLDQL

-2083 TELMQHLEDVK
+2083 TELMQQLEDVK

-2399 YMDNTLSDVEREEQK
+2399 YMDNTLSDIEREEQK

-2557 LAQKYEEAEKA
+2557 LTQKYEEAERA
-2568 AIRAT
+2568 AIAAT

-2593 GPSYSGGLG
+2593 GPSYSGGLN
-2602 TSDYNGAGPN
+2602 TSGYSGGGDY
-2612 DNSPS
+2612 PS
-2617 KGGSPSD
+2617 GGGSIPDKTENTPSN
-2624 EDKNPKSTGSGKKWG
+2624 KIPNTSSGSKYYIVNGSGSSWSGIGSDGAHGNRSSSSDLLKEFAKKVGYTKW
-2639 VVPNRGGGALY
+2639 
-2650 YPGTGPAPDLN
+2650 TLN
-2661 GNLYSSKSNANAAL
+2661 GS
-2675 SAILSN
+2675 
-2681 SELRGRFV
+2681 
-2689 EGLKVKQFKTGGYTG
+2689 GLASLKTGGYTG
-2704 SWGSDGRL
+2704 SWTNGDKDGKL
-2712 AVLHQKELV
+2712 ALLHQKELV
-2721 LNSKDT
+2721 LNSEDT
-2727 ENVLSAVNVV
+2727 KNILSAVDIV
-2737 RSMSG
+2737 RSIGASMRDR
-2742 ILQSLKD
+2742 INSLT
-2749 SMTNRISGFVNR
+2749 SRF
-2761 ISGGND
+2761 
-2767 FDNNAMTIEQT
+2767 NNNNNIANNGMVIEQK
-2778 VHIDA
+2778 VSIDA